1 MASMANSGNL
11 PAPNTDAAAA
21 AAVAAE
27 IAAVVCTDGSST
39 IRLSLYRHLKERGLL
54 SAADGGGGVRG
65 QGHQGRMT
73 AQYRALVGMTRPLD
87 QDRFEL
93 LKNEYS
99 DLRVMVSQGVKP
111 FTFWCVPM
119 TGNRMC
125 WMLDQ
130 RNAEAELCPEI
141 EDFTQD
147 QQAIHNL
154 CESVR
159 AMPSP
164 VEGILLGEILDL
176 TPSGTML
183 SLPREEGHFS
193 TWTYSN
199 VALMGDGQP
208 ITQAGYD
215 AVELANVLYAHSLG
229 ASLKNKGQAQDQEG
243 EEESEEVCSPPSSS
257 SSTPW
262 SCSNSTP
269 TTSDGTS
276 ASASATGAAASAC
289 SSSHETKE
297 ERAAMMMRRGIE
309 ARLRSYEAE
318 RRAEAEHAVRRSGQ
332 FGRLLLS
339 SYMPRFMVV
348 SWLGGSGSSSGGR
361 IGFDGSLAEDQCPQ
375 AGFLPKV

>member
-1 MASMANSGNL
+1 M
-11 PAPNTDAAAA
+11 
-21 AAVAAE
+21 
-27 IAAVVCTDGSST
+27 
-39 IRLSLYRHLKERGLL
+39 
-54 SAADGGGGVRG
+54 
-65 QGHQGRMT
+65 
-73 AQYRALVGMTRPLD
+73 
-87 QDRFEL
+87 
-93 LKNEYS
+93 
-99 DLRVMVSQGVKP
+99 
-111 FTFWCVPM
+111 FWCVPM

-276 ASASATGAAASAC
+276 ASASAAGAAASVF

-339 SYMPRFMVV
+339 SYDVLPHFDRERNQSSFSNAFEGRIGGIGRAGGRDGWWNWMARVWRVVVFRYMPRFMVV